1 MLDNYEPETNVE
13 EEQTDEDAKEEV
25 RFINSLMN
33 TALMKKAHRFLVKE
47 GKAPED
53 EEEFKYLLHDIWFGL
68 YSRSA
73 NEE

>member
-1 MLDNYEPETNVE
+1 
-13 EEQTDEDAKEEV
+13 
-25 RFINSLMN
+25 MN

-47 GKAPED
+47 GKAPES